1 MPDQPFVTSLDIIN
15 LSHSLKDICEVNCK
29 TPECF
34 SHTLKMLLQYN
45 LIKLN
50 LIFSQQL
57 DSQMPPLCSP
67 PCRSTAGTGQPDCKK
82 TDAIGQPGR
91 QTASRGDHQ
100 ESETLNDLGLLNLE
114 AISTPER
121 LGLEELSLLDQNDN
135 QKQK

>member
-1 MPDQPFVTSLDIIN
+1 MPDQPFVTSIDIIN

-34 SHTLKMLLQYN
+34 SYTLKMLLQYN

-57 DSQMPPLCSP
+57 DCQMPPLCCP
-67 PCRSTAGTGQPDCKK
+67 PGCGSMDVDRKPGRSTSSGEEQ
-82 TDAIGQPGR
+82 
-91 QTASRGDHQ
+91 Q
-100 ESETLNDLGLLNLE
+100 ESKVIEDLGILDLETLSSPTRLG
-114 AISTPER
+114 SER
-121 LGLEELSLLDQNDN
+121 LGLEELALLDHADS